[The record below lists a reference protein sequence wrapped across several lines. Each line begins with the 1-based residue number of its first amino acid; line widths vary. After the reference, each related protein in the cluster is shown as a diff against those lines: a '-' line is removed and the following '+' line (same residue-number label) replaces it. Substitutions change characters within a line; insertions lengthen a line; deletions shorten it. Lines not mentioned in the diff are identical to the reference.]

1 MKTQHRR
8 TVVAIDDDE
17 INLMILTKCAQ
28 EAGYAVKSFDSAVA
42 GWEHMRTHPTE
53 VDIVLLDKMMPD
65 MNGMELLKR
74 IKLDKAM
81 QHVPVILQ
89 TGDVG
94 ISQMREGLESG
105 AYYYLT
111 KPFHPEILTAVLNSA
126 AQECSAREELL
137 KQVGENQT
145 RFVSLLDEGLFSL
158 RTHHEASQLASAL
171 SQLALYPEFVAVG
184 LMELLSNAIE
194 HGNLELG
201 FERKAYH
208 LHSGDWPQA
217 VEQRMADATYGA
229 RRVHIA
235 VLREGSIMRIA
246 IRDEGPGFDWRK
258 YVYSEAPPG
267 ATAEVNGRGI
277 SKSMIML
284 DEVKYSAA
292 GNEVTCSIAMSPL
305 MN

>member
-28 EAGYAVKSFDSAVA
+28 DAGYSVMSFDSAVA
-42 GWEHMRTHPTE
+42 GWEHMRTHPSE

-94 ISQMREGLESG
+94 ITQMREGLESG

-126 AQECSAREELL
+126 AQECSAREALL

-145 RFVSLLDEGLFSL
+145 RFVSLMDEGLFSL
-158 RTHHEASQLASAL
+158 KTHQEAGQLASAL

-184 LMELLSNAIE
+184 LMELLANAIE
-194 HGNLELG
+194 HGNWELG

-208 LHSGDWPQA
+208 LHSGDWQQA
-217 VEQRMADATYGA
+217 LDQRQGDPNFAS
-229 RRVHIA
+229 RRVHVA
-235 VLREGSIMRIA
+235 VLRESNIMRVA
-246 IRDEGPGFDWRK
+246 IRDEGTGFNWQK
-258 YVYSEAPPG
+258 FLMNESPPG
-267 ATAEVNGRGI
+267 AAPEVNGRGI
-277 SKSMIML
+277 SKAKIML
-284 DEVKYSAA
+284 DDVKYSSA
-292 GNEVTCSIAMSPL
+292 GNEVTCSIAMLPL